1 MKIDQE
7 ADPRGTRRKTKAAI
21 DQQLLRAQ
29 DLVKS
34 DPKQA
39 LQLSEEAGV
48 ACQLP
53 PFNKRPYLAGLARS
67 YYARAS
73 VYLER
78 ADYGQSIRFFS
89 DCLTIYQTLKDHRQI
104 ASQLNNIGI
113 VFAYCGAYDE
123 ALKNMLAAEK
133 YISPEFSQEFKAEV
147 YNNIGYTYVALG
159 NFQVAIP
166 FLLISLQIAESL
178 DSEQPTNLTVL
189 ANIHDSLC
197 QAYLAMKELEP
208 ALQSGIRSVDCCRKN
223 EDYKKEAEYL
233 LSLGEVYLLQE
244 NFPEANACY
253 QAALQL
259 ARQHGFRREEA
270 DALRRQGEL
279 HSRQGHWELAVELL
293 QTALVIAREIKIQRE
308 VYECHYALAKIFKS
322 TKQFENALEHFE
334 QFHQLKETVF
344 NDQSDQRIKSLTM
357 IHQLEQARRETQ
369 IHQQKSLELMHEVE
383 ERRKAQE
390 LAEHISRI
398 DSLTGMFNRSYF
410 FARVQQHISESN
422 PDREPSSILIM
433 DLDHFKRV
441 NDNYGHL
448 EGDHTLISV
457 TTRINQ
463 VLRKDDIVGRFGG
476 EEFVVFLPRTSLEMA
491 QTIAERIRLA
501 IEELVVSP
509 SCPELRVTTSIGVA
523 SLQAGGKQEKLL
535 LEQILYQAD
544 QALYLAKSQGRNQV
558 CIFTQE
564 II

>member
-1 MKIDQE
+1 
-7 ADPRGTRRKTKAAI
+7 
-21 DQQLLRAQ
+21 
-29 DLVKS
+29 
-34 DPKQA
+34 
-39 LQLSEEAGV
+39 
-48 ACQLP
+48 
-53 PFNKRPYLAGLARS
+53 
-67 YYARAS
+67 
-73 VYLER
+73 
-78 ADYGQSIRFFS
+78 
-89 DCLTIYQTLKDHRQI
+89 
-104 ASQLNNIGI
+104 
-113 VFAYCGAYDE
+113 
-123 ALKNMLAAEK
+123 
-133 YISPEFSQEFKAEV
+133 
-147 YNNIGYTYVALG
+147 
-159 NFQVAIP
+159 
-166 FLLISLQIAESL
+166 
-178 DSEQPTNLTVL
+178 
-189 ANIHDSLC
+189 
-197 QAYLAMKELEP
+197 
-208 ALQSGIRSVDCCRKN
+208 VDCCRKN